1 MRSIFNN
8 IIRIIKENILLIFVL
23 VVVLLVSAYA
33 EGNDLDFTIDN
44 QTDGGT
50 FNSVQ
55 DGQDNDI
62 DFDIVSMDNF
72 IIDIDQ
78 IGNNNTLDIDVDGR
92 TGLTK
97 HQSKHVSEDFVNT
110 TEKDKCDYHSSV
122 AAPKRKKRAG
132 TPTVTELHA
141 ETEEKGSYRVLRAE
155 VKQDW
160 HLPTGRTGEKRQK
173 KQGAA
178 ADNDDSWLERGCR
191 RRRRGYPNVTS
202 SSSERRSLPKLY

>member
-8 IIRIIKENILLIFVL
+8 IIRIIKENVLLIFVL

-33 EGNDLDFTIDN
+33 EGNDLDITIDN

-62 DFDIVSMDNF
+62 DFDIISMDNF

-92 TGLTK
+92 TSDGSSMYFNQTGNNK
-97 HQSKHVSEDFVNT
+97 SYSGSFW
-110 TEKDKCDYHSSV
+110 CGHSFC
-122 AAPKRKKRAG
+122 
-132 TPTVTELHA
+132 TMTIN
-141 ETEEKGSYRVLRAE
+141 
-155 VKQDW
+155 Q
-160 HLPTGRTGEKRQK
+160 
-173 KQGAA
+173 
-178 ADNDDSWLERGCR
+178 N
-191 RRRRGYPNVTS
+191 
-202 SSSERRSLPKLY
+202 

>member
-8 IIRIIKENILLIFVL
+8 IIRIIKENVLLIFIL
-23 VVVLLVSAYA
+23 VVVVLVSAYA

-92 TGLTK
+92 TSDGSSMYFNQTGNNK
-97 HQSKHVSEDFVNT
+97 SYSGSFW
-110 TEKDKCDYHSSV
+110 CGHSFC
-122 AAPKRKKRAG
+122 
-132 TPTVTELHA
+132 TMTIN
-141 ETEEKGSYRVLRAE
+141 
-155 VKQDW
+155 Q
-160 HLPTGRTGEKRQK
+160 
-173 KQGAA
+173 
-178 ADNDDSWLERGCR
+178 N
-191 RRRRGYPNVTS
+191 
-202 SSSERRSLPKLY
+202 

>member
-33 EGNDLDFTIDN
+33 EGNDLDITIDN

-92 TGLTK
+92 TSDGSSMYFNQTGNNK
-97 HQSKHVSEDFVNT
+97 SYSGSFW
-110 TEKDKCDYHSSV
+110 CGHSFC
-122 AAPKRKKRAG
+122 
-132 TPTVTELHA
+132 TMTIN
-141 ETEEKGSYRVLRAE
+141 
-155 VKQDW
+155 Q
-160 HLPTGRTGEKRQK
+160 
-173 KQGAA
+173 
-178 ADNDDSWLERGCR
+178 N
-191 RRRRGYPNVTS
+191 
-202 SSSERRSLPKLY
+202 

>member
-8 IIRIIKENILLIFVL
+8 IIRIIKENVLLIFVL

-62 DFDIVSMDNF
+62 DFDIVSMNNF

-92 TGLTK
+92 TSDGSSMYFNQTGNNK
-97 HQSKHVSEDFVNT
+97 SYSGSFW
-110 TEKDKCDYHSSV
+110 CGHSFC
-122 AAPKRKKRAG
+122 
-132 TPTVTELHA
+132 TMTIN
-141 ETEEKGSYRVLRAE
+141 
-155 VKQDW
+155 Q
-160 HLPTGRTGEKRQK
+160 
-173 KQGAA
+173 
-178 ADNDDSWLERGCR
+178 N
-191 RRRRGYPNVTS
+191 
-202 SSSERRSLPKLY
+202 

>member
-8 IIRIIKENILLIFVL
+8 ITRVIKENILLIFVL
-23 VVVLLVSAYA
+23 VVVVLVSAYA
-33 EGNDLDFTIDN
+33 EGNDLDFTIDS

-92 TGLTK
+92 TSDGSSMYFNQTGNNK
-97 HQSKHVSEDFVNT
+97 SYSGSFW
-110 TEKDKCDYHSSV
+110 CGHSFC
-122 AAPKRKKRAG
+122 
-132 TPTVTELHA
+132 TMTIN
-141 ETEEKGSYRVLRAE
+141 
-155 VKQDW
+155 Q
-160 HLPTGRTGEKRQK
+160 
-173 KQGAA
+173 
-178 ADNDDSWLERGCR
+178 N
-191 RRRRGYPNVTS
+191 
-202 SSSERRSLPKLY
+202 

>member
-1 MRSIFNN
+1 MISIFNN

-92 TGLTK
+92 TSDGSSMYFNQTGNNK
-97 HQSKHVSEDFVNT
+97 SYSGSFW
-110 TEKDKCDYHSSV
+110 CGHSFC
-122 AAPKRKKRAG
+122 
-132 TPTVTELHA
+132 TMTIN
-141 ETEEKGSYRVLRAE
+141 
-155 VKQDW
+155 Q
-160 HLPTGRTGEKRQK
+160 
-173 KQGAA
+173 
-178 ADNDDSWLERGCR
+178 N
-191 RRRRGYPNVTS
+191 
-202 SSSERRSLPKLY
+202 

>member
-62 DFDIVSMDNF
+62 DFDVVSMDNF

-92 TGLTK
+92 TSDGSSMYFNQTGNNK
-97 HQSKHVSEDFVNT
+97 SYSGSFW
-110 TEKDKCDYHSSV
+110 CGHSFC
-122 AAPKRKKRAG
+122 
-132 TPTVTELHA
+132 TMTIN
-141 ETEEKGSYRVLRAE
+141 
-155 VKQDW
+155 Q
-160 HLPTGRTGEKRQK
+160 
-173 KQGAA
+173 
-178 ADNDDSWLERGCR
+178 N
-191 RRRRGYPNVTS
+191 
-202 SSSERRSLPKLY
+202 

>member
-1 MRSIFNN
+1 MRSVFNN
-8 IIRIIKENILLIFVL
+8 IIRVIKENILLIFVL
-23 VVVLLVSAYA
+23 VVVVLVSAYA

-92 TGLTK
+92 TSDGSSMYFNQTGNNK
-97 HQSKHVSEDFVNT
+97 SYSGSFW
-110 TEKDKCDYHSSV
+110 CGHSFC
-122 AAPKRKKRAG
+122 
-132 TPTVTELHA
+132 TMTIN
-141 ETEEKGSYRVLRAE
+141 
-155 VKQDW
+155 Q
-160 HLPTGRTGEKRQK
+160 
-173 KQGAA
+173 
-178 ADNDDSWLERGCR
+178 N
-191 RRRRGYPNVTS
+191 
-202 SSSERRSLPKLY
+202 

>member
-62 DFDIVSMDNF
+62 DFDIISMDNF

-92 TGLTK
+92 TSDG
-97 HQSKHVSEDFVNT
+97 
-110 TEKDKCDYHSSV
+110 SSM
-122 AAPKRKKRAG
+122 
-132 TPTVTELHA
+132 
-141 ETEEKGSYRVLRAE
+141 YFN
-155 VKQDW
+155 Q
-160 HLPTGRTGEKRQK
+160 TGNNKRQK
-173 KQGAA
+173 
-178 ADNDDSWLERGCR
+178 
-191 RRRRGYPNVTS
+191 
-202 SSSERRSLPKLY
+202 

>member
-8 IIRIIKENILLIFVL
+8 LIRIIKENVLLIFVL

-55 DGQDNDI
+55 DCQDNDI

-92 TGLTK
+92 TSDGSSMYFNQTGNNK
-97 HQSKHVSEDFVNT
+97 SYSGSFW
-110 TEKDKCDYHSSV
+110 CGHSFC
-122 AAPKRKKRAG
+122 
-132 TPTVTELHA
+132 TMTIN
-141 ETEEKGSYRVLRAE
+141 
-155 VKQDW
+155 Q
-160 HLPTGRTGEKRQK
+160 
-173 KQGAA
+173 
-178 ADNDDSWLERGCR
+178 N
-191 RRRRGYPNVTS
+191 
-202 SSSERRSLPKLY
+202 

>member
-23 VVVLLVSAYA
+23 VVVLLVGAYA

-92 TGLTK
+92 TSDGSSMYFNQTGNNK
-97 HQSKHVSEDFVNT
+97 SYSGSFW
-110 TEKDKCDYHSSV
+110 CGHSFC
-122 AAPKRKKRAG
+122 
-132 TPTVTELHA
+132 TMTIN
-141 ETEEKGSYRVLRAE
+141 
-155 VKQDW
+155 Q
-160 HLPTGRTGEKRQK
+160 
-173 KQGAA
+173 
-178 ADNDDSWLERGCR
+178 N
-191 RRRRGYPNVTS
+191 
-202 SSSERRSLPKLY
+202 